1 MRKKSVMLTCMLLM
15 LLLGSVGTSEAGP
28 PDAPDI
34 VYIDGLPC
42 NSLCQSYMA
51 WSRKASSMSAQAALA
66 PRSPKAHGATG
77 MRGEASRSATRA
89 RMAKQAA
96 PNSNEMRQAQIADS
110 RPASNAA
117 AVSNSRTIQER
128 ATAATAPEGP
138 GQNAKGTDHSRYAE
152 AVSPGV
158 AEKAASA
165 SPDNRGHLVAI
176 LVARPE
182 IKSVS
187 DLTNKN
193 IAVDDRQSASDA
205 DLRTAIAAAGAGEVQ
220 LSEGQ
225 TKAINRLIGGEV
237 SAAVLTS
244 IYPEAADWL
253 PQIAGFTIF
262 RIPLSPPPVK
272 ARLESA
278 GDAAAGSS
286 ARTTQQQV
294 AAATALAEHVT
305 AGPAAPEQKTN
316 NSAEKTATA
325 SPSNTDLLVAL
336 LMARP
341 DIKSVSDLANK
352 NVAIDARQSA
362 SNAIVRTAIAAAG
375 ATEVQLSE
383 GQTAAIDRLIN
394 GEVPAAVLALV
405 SPQAAE
411 WFPEIAGFKILR
423 VPLSPR
429 ALQARLEP
437 AGQPVASAPA
447 GPNAGTIQ
455 QQVTAATVIAEHVMT
470 LRDAQKTA
478 PASPNNDDRVVL
490 LMARPD
496 IKSIS
501 DLTGKD
507 IAIDDR
513 HSASSDK
520 VQTAI
525 AAAGAAEFQLSEGQ
539 TRAIDR
545 LIGGEVPAAVLT
557 LVYPETGFPQF
568 EGFKIFRIPLAPRSV
583 QARLETAVK
592 AAAASDTA
600 PAKIPDSRP
609 SGGAAANSNAGTIQQ
624 QVTAATVIAEHVM
637 TLRDAQKTAPAS
649 PNNDD
654 RVVLL
659 MARPEIKSISDLT
672 GKDIAID
679 DRHSASSDK
688 VRTAIAAA
696 GASEFQ
702 LSEGQTKAI
711 DRLIGGEV
719 LAAVLTLVYPETGFP
734 QFEGF
739 KTFRIP
745 LAPRS
750 VQARLETAV
759 KAAAASDTAPAKI
772 PDSRPAGDAAAN
784 SATRTILEQVVAATA
799 LAENV
804 TAAAA
809 VAPPEQ
815 KANNTAEKTADAPPN
830 NDDRVALLMARPEIK
845 SVADL
850 ASKNIAI
857 DDRQS
862 ASSESVRTAIAAA
875 GASEVQLSEGQTKAI
890 SRLIGGEV
898 PAAVLTLVSPEAA
911 EWFPDIAG
919 FKIFSVPLSP
929 RSLKARL

>member
-1 MRKKSVMLTCMLLM
+1 MRKRSVMLTCM

-51 WSRKASSMSAQAALA
+51 WSRKASSISAQAALA

-77 MRGEASRSATRA
+77 MRGEASKLVTRA
-89 RMAKQAA
+89 RMTKQAA
-96 PNSNEMRQAQIADS
+96 PNSRDMRQIGIADS
-110 RPASNAA
+110 QPASNAA
-117 AVSNSRTIQER
+117 AVSNSTIQER
-128 ATAATAPEGP
+128 VTAATAAPAPE
-138 GQNAKGTDHSRYAE
+138 QKAKDTGRSEHAE
-152 AVSPGV
+152 AAMRGV

-165 SPDNRGHLVAI
+165 SPDNRDHMVAI

-187 DLTNKN
+187 DLTYKN
-193 IAVDDRQSASDA
+193 IAIDDRQSDA
-205 DLRTAIAAAGAGEVQ
+205 NLRTAIAAAGAGEVQ

-225 TKAINRLIGGEV
+225 TKAINRLVSGEV

-253 PQIAGFTIF
+253 PEIAGFTIF

-278 GDAAAGSS
+278 GDAVAGSS

-305 AGPAAPEQKTN
+305 AGPTAPEQKTN
-316 NSAEKTATA
+316 NSAEKTAAA
-325 SPSNTDLLVAL
+325 SPNNTDLLVAL

-352 NVAIDARQSA
+352 NIAIDARQSA

-437 AGQPVASAPA
+437 AGQPAASAAA
-447 GPNAGTIQ
+447 GPNGGTIQ

-507 IAIDDR
+507 VAIDDR

-520 VQTAI
+520 VRTAI

-539 TRAIDR
+539 TKAIDRLIGGEVPAAVLTLVYPETGFPQFEGFKTFRIPLAPRSVQARLETAVKAAAASDTTPAKIPDSRPSGGAAANSNAGTIQQQVTAATVIAEHVMTLRDVQKTAPASPNNDDRVVLLMARPEIKSISDLTGKDIAIDDRHSASNDKVRTAIAAAGAAEVQLSEGQTKAIDR

-583 QARLETAVK
+583 QARLETA
-592 AAAASDTA
+592 
-600 PAKIPDSRP
+600 
-609 SGGAAANSNAGTIQQ
+609 G
-624 QVTAATVIAEHVM
+624 
-637 TLRDAQKTAPAS
+637 
-649 PNNDD
+649 
-654 RVVLL
+654 
-659 MARPEIKSISDLT
+659 
-672 GKDIAID
+672 
-679 DRHSASSDK
+679 
-688 VRTAIAAA
+688 
-696 GASEFQ
+696 
-702 LSEGQTKAI
+702 
-711 DRLIGGEV
+711 
-719 LAAVLTLVYPETGFP
+719 
-734 QFEGF
+734 
-739 KTFRIP
+739 
-745 LAPRS
+745 
-750 VQARLETAV
+750 

-772 PDSRPAGDAAAN
+772 PDSRPAGGVAAN
-784 SATRTILEQVVAATA
+784 SSTRTILEQVAAATA
-799 LAENV
+799 LAEHV

-815 KANNTAEKTADAPPN
+815 KANNTAEKTAAAPPN

-862 ASSESVRTAIAAA
+862 ESSESVRTAIAAA

>member
-1 MRKKSVMLTCMLLM
+1 MRKRSVMLTCM

-66 PRSPKAHGATG
+66 PRSPKAHGAAG
-77 MRGEASRSATRA
+77 MRREASRPATRA

-110 RPASNAA
+110 RPASNAVA
-117 AVSNSRTIQER
+117 NSRTIQER
-128 ATAATAPEGP
+128 ATAATAAEGP
-138 GQNAKGTDHSRYAE
+138 GQHAKGTDHSHYAE

-165 SPDNRGHLVAI
+165 SPNNRDHLVAI

-205 DLRTAIAAAGAGEVQ
+205 NLRTAIAAAGAGEVQ

-225 TKAINRLIGGEV
+225 TKAINRLISGEV

-253 PQIAGFTIF
+253 PEIAGFTIF
-262 RIPLSPPPVK
+262 RLPLSPPPVK

-278 GDAAAGSS
+278 GDAAAGTN

-294 AAATALAEHVT
+294 AAATALAENVT
-305 AGPAAPEQKTN
+305 AGPAALEQKAN
-316 NSAEKTATA
+316 NTAEKTTAA
-325 SPSNTDLLVAL
+325 SPNNTDLLVAL

-341 DIKSVSDLANK
+341 DIKSVSDLTNK

-423 VPLSPR
+423 VPLSSP

-437 AGQPVASAPA
+437 AGKAAAASDTAPA
-447 GPNAGTIQ
+447 KIPDSRPAGGAAANSSAGTIQ
-455 QQVTAATVIAEHVMT
+455 QQVTDAMVIAEHVMT

-513 HSASSDK
+513 HSASSDR
-520 VQTAI
+520 VRTAI
-525 AAAGAAEFQLSEGQ
+525 AAAGAAEVQLSEGQ
-539 TRAIDR
+539 TKAIDR

-557 LVYPETGFPQF
+557 LVYPETGFPKIP
-568 EGFKIFRIPLAPRSV
+568 GFKIFRIPLAPRSV
-583 QARLETAVK
+583 QARLETAGK
-592 AAAASDTA
+592 AAAA
-600 PAKIPDSRP
+600 P
-609 SGGAAANSNAGTIQQ
+609 
-624 QVTAATVIAEHVM
+624 
-637 TLRDAQKTAPAS
+637 
-649 PNNDD
+649 
-654 RVVLL
+654 
-659 MARPEIKSISDLT
+659 
-672 GKDIAID
+672 
-679 DRHSASSDK
+679 
-688 VRTAIAAA
+688 
-696 GASEFQ
+696 
-702 LSEGQTKAI
+702 
-711 DRLIGGEV
+711 
-719 LAAVLTLVYPETGFP
+719 
-734 QFEGF
+734 
-739 KTFRIP
+739 
-745 LAPRS
+745 
-750 VQARLETAV
+750 
-759 KAAAASDTAPAKI
+759 DTAPAKI
-772 PDSRPAGDAAAN
+772 PDSRPAGGATAN
-784 SATRTILEQVVAATA
+784 SSTRTILEQVAAATA
-799 LAENV
+799 LAEHV
-804 TAAAA
+804 TAAA
-809 VAPPEQ
+809 VAAPEQ
-815 KANNTAEKTADAPPN
+815 KANNTAEKTAPASPN
-830 NDDRVALLMARPEIK
+830 NDDRVALLMARPEIT

-850 ASKNIAI
+850 TSKNIAI

-919 FKIFSVPLSP
+919 FKIFRVPLSP

>member
-1 MRKKSVMLTCMLLM
+1 MRKRSVMLTCMLL
-15 LLLGSVGTSEAGP
+15 LGSMGTSEAGP
-28 PDAPDI
+28 RDAPDI

-77 MRGEASRSATRA
+77 MRREASKLVTRA
-89 RMAKQAA
+89 RMTKQAA
-96 PNSNEMRQAQIADS
+96 PNSRDMRQTGIADS
-110 RPASNAA
+110 QPASNAA
-117 AVSNSRTIQER
+117 AVSNSTIQER
-128 ATAATAPEGP
+128 VTAAAAAPAPE
-138 GQNAKGTDHSRYAE
+138 QKATDTGRSEHAE

-165 SPDNRGHLVAI
+165 SSNNRDHLVAI

-187 DLTNKN
+187 DLANKS
-193 IAVDDRQSASDA
+193 IAIDDRQSDA
-205 DLRTAIAAAGAGEVQ
+205 NLRTAIAAAGAGEVQ

-225 TKAINRLIGGEV
+225 TKAINRLIRGEV

-253 PQIAGFTIF
+253 PEIAGFTIF

-278 GDAAAGSS
+278 GDAAAGSN
-286 ARTTQQQV
+286 ARTIQQQV

-305 AGPAAPEQKTN
+305 ATTTAPAPEQKATN
-316 NSAEKTATA
+316 TAEKTAPA
-325 SPSNTDLLVAL
+325 SPGNADLLVAL

-352 NVAIDARQSA
+352 NIAIDGKQSA
-362 SNAIVRTAIAAAG
+362 SNAIVRTAIVAAG
-375 ATEVQLSE
+375 AAEVQLSE
-383 GQTAAIDRLIN
+383 GQTAAIDRLII

-411 WFPEIAGFKILR
+411 WFPEIAGYKILR

-429 ALQARLEP
+429 ALQAPLEP
-437 AGQPVASAPA
+437 AG
-447 GPNAGTIQ
+447 
-455 QQVTAATVIAEHVMT
+455 
-470 LRDAQKTA
+470 
-478 PASPNNDDRVVL
+478 
-490 LMARPD
+490 
-496 IKSIS
+496 
-501 DLTGKD
+501 
-507 IAIDDR
+507 
-513 HSASSDK
+513 
-520 VQTAI
+520 
-525 AAAGAAEFQLSEGQ
+525 
-539 TRAIDR
+539 
-545 LIGGEVPAAVLT
+545 
-557 LVYPETGFPQF
+557 
-568 EGFKIFRIPLAPRSV
+568 
-583 QARLETAVK
+583 K
-592 AAAASDTA
+592 AAAASDNA

-609 SGGAAANSNAGTIQQ
+609 AGGATANSNAGTIQQ
-624 QVTAATVIAEHVM
+624 QVTDAMVIAEHVM

-679 DRHSASSDK
+679 DRHTASSDK

-696 GASEFQ
+696 GAAEVQ

-711 DRLIGGEV
+711 DRLVGGEV
-719 LAAVLTLVYPETGFP
+719 PAAVLTLVYPETGFP
-734 QFEGF
+734 NIPGF
-739 KTFRIP
+739 KIFRIP

-750 VQARLETAV
+750 VQARLETAG
-759 KAAAASDTAPAKI
+759 KAAAASDTTPAKI
-772 PDSRPAGDAAAN
+772 PDSRPAGGAAAN
-784 SATRTILEQVVAATA
+784 SSTRTILEQVAAATA
-799 LAENV
+799 LAEHV
-804 TAAAA
+804 TAAA

-815 KANNTAEKTADAPPN
+815 KANNTAEKTAPASPT

-845 SVADL
+845 SVSDL

-875 GASEVQLSEGQTKAI
+875 GAGEVQLSEGQTKAI

-919 FKIFSVPLSP
+919 FKIFRVPLSP